1 MRKSGSRIRSPRFS
15 LARRLPGERLL
26 LLLCLVSLALTRPR
40 AAAAIEPLTV
50 VDLSSE
56 ADTPPGAPMAAW
68 LARKAGRW
76 EVKFGNPAYFLIN
89 GGTLHLV
96 ARPGP
101 AAQSILL
108 WRLLKREDKV
118 ILRVT
123 PSDFRVHPAERR
135 HLEVTMA
142 PLRLPGKGADV
153 TDSDRNDACFYL
165 LVSFDGP
172 RHFYQGQRIADTV
185 AYVWAD
191 GAWKS
196 GGEVGRERKYG
207 TFMRYIALGRGAD
220 RPGQLRPLLRDV
232 DADFRLAYP
241 ERAANGVPDVV
252 EVGLMIDS
260 NTVKSE
266 AESML
271 RSIRFLP

>member
-1 MRKSGSRIRSPRFS
+1 MRIIKGTSKLQRRRSFFS
-15 LARRLPGERLL
+15 LSQVLL
-26 LLLCLVSLALTRPR
+26 GALTLVGIGLKSPP
-40 AAAAIEPLTV
+40 AWAVEPLTI
-50 VDLSSE
+50 VDLSKE
-56 ADTPPGAPMAAW
+56 LDTPAGAAMTGW

-76 EVKFGNPAYFLIN
+76 DVKFGDPAYFLIQ
-89 GGTLHLV
+89 GGALHLV

-101 AAQSILL
+101 AAGSVLL
-108 WRLLKREDKV
+108 WKLLKREDKV
-118 ILRVT
+118 IVRVT

-165 LVSFDGP
+165 LVAFDGP

-207 TFMRYIALGRGAD
+207 EFMRYIALGRGAD
-220 RPGQLRPLLRDV
+220 RPGELRTLVRDV

-241 ERAANGVPDVV
+241 ERTAKGVPDVV
-252 EVGLMIDS
+252 EIGLMIDS

-266 AESML
+266 AESLL
-271 RSIRFLP
+271 RSIRMLP